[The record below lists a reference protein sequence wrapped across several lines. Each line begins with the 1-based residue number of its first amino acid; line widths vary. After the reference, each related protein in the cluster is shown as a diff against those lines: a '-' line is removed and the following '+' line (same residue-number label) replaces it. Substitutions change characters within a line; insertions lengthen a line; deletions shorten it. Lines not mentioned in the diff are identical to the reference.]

1 MRHISM
7 RPKTA
12 IQFQLGK
19 PKLALPDRAEIK
31 KQSVATFIKITT
43 KKKCDAKKVKKSEPL
58 PIFISHGKI

>member
-43 KKKCDAKKVKKSEPL
+43 KKKCDAKK
-58 PIFISHGKI
+58 GK